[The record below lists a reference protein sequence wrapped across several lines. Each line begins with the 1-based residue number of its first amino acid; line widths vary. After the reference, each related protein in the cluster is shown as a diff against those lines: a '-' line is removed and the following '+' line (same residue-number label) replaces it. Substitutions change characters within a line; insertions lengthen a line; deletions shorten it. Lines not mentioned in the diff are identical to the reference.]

1 MRLIDADALKFE
13 VFLSE
18 ENISLN
24 PAYSEDYKR
33 GWNQAMKSAMKEVT
47 NAPIVELDRPRGEW
61 VFKNDNPLIPTGY
74 WECSICKT
82 GRLMVEENFCPN
94 CGAKMQAN
102 DEQVTGKLN
111 EEPKDSHAEY
121 WNSIGEQ
128 KEGDE
133 K

>member
-1 MRLIDADALKFE
+1 MPRYIDAEKLKFE

-47 NAPIVELDRPRGEW
+47 NAPIVEPQRPHGEW
-61 VFKNDNPLIPTGY
+61 IP
-74 WECSICKT
+74 CSE
-82 GRLMVEENFCPN
+82 RLPDKD
-94 CGAKMQAN
+94 GKYL
-102 DEQVTGKLN
+102 VTRTSYITRKPEVSISIFVSTTKEFYPEGIAWTTLP
-111 EEPKDSHAEY
+111 EPYK
-121 WNSIGEQ
+121 

-133 K
+133 NG